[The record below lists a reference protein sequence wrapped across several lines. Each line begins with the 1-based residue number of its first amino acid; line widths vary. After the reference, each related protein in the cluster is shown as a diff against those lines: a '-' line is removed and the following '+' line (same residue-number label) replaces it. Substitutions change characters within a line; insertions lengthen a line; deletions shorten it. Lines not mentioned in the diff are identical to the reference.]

1 MEGFLSAA
9 NVPDRL
15 PPDTHVGT
23 LVRFFAVT
31 WRLYGETEFGR
42 SPSYSREKI
51 DDYIGPFGIARW
63 IFKCFPIFPT
73 PINPINPAL
82 FALGSLQVVSMY
94 RKEYKIS
101 IL

>member
-1 MEGFLSAA
+1 MEGFPSAA

-31 WRLYGETEFGR
+31 WRLYGKTEFRR

-51 DDYIGPFGIARW
+51 DDYIGPFGIAHW
-63 IFKCFPIFPT
+63 IFKWFPLFPT
-73 PINPINPAL
+73 PINPAL
-82 FALGSLQVVSMY
+82 FALGPFKVVSMY

-101 IL
+101 IF